1 MVFMPSNSGQNNRY
15 FGCLRIIFL
24 KTFGAFLPRRL
35 EKVLKRPSFQ
45 LYSQSSQYTYKRPLH
60 LLSK

>member
-24 KTFGAFLPRRL
+24 KTFGAFLPRGL
-35 EKVLKRPSFQ
+35 EKVL
-45 LYSQSSQYTYKRPLH
+45 
-60 LLSK
+60 